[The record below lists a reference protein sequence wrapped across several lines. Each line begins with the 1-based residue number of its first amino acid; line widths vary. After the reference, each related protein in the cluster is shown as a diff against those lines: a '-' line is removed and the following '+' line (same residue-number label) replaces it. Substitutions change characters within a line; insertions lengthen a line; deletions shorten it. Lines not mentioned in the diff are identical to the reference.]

1 MGKRESLVNT
11 LERLG
16 LVEALLQ
23 TRRVVGL
30 PWLTV
35 LTYHRVGEPGFAAD
49 LDDGVIDATPE
60 QFDQQLAL
68 LARHF
73 RFVSIDEVAG
83 FFRGKPLPP
92 NPLLITFDDGYLD
105 CLDVSLPLLEKHGAR
120 ATFFL
125 PTYYLD
131 ERRLFWWDKI
141 SLLLKRSTREQIEL
155 SYPEPRVLPL
165 GARRPESERRLLALV
180 KTERGLDLKRFFDEL
195 EAASG
200 VVFTRDEERELVNAS
215 LMTWDDVGRLLRAGM
230 DVGSHTRTHRV
241 LQTLVGE
248 DLDDELA
255 GSRRDLELR
264 LDRPISSIAYPV
276 GYPIESNPDIRNA
289 LERAGYDV
297 GFTNATGVS
306 MTLRRP
312 PPFDVRR
319 LAMHVGLSHGFFRGL
334 AALPQ
339 LAAKRAAI
347 RAA

>member
-1 MGKRESLVNT
+1 MGKRESLVGV

-35 LTYHRVGEPGFAAD
+35 LTYHRIANPGAGSD
-49 LDDGVIDATPE
+49 LDEGVIDATPE

-73 RFVSIDEVAG
+73 RFVSIDEVVG
-83 FFRGKPLPP
+83 FLRGQPLPP

-105 CLDVSLPLLEKHGAR
+105 CVETALPLLQKHGAR

-125 PTYYLD
+125 PTHYLD

-141 SLLLKRSTREQIEL
+141 SLILKRSTRERIEL
-155 SYPEPRVLPL
+155 AFPEPRSLPL
-165 GARRPESERRLLALV
+165 GARRAESERRLLALV
-180 KTERGLDLKRFFDEL
+180 KTERGLDLNRFFDEL
-195 EAASG
+195 ERASG
-200 VVFTRDEERELVNAS
+200 VILSREEEKALVDAS
-215 LMTWDDVGRLLRAGM
+215 LMTWNDVDRLLRAGM

-241 LQTLVGE
+241 LQTLVGP
-248 DLDDELA
+248 DLDDELS
-255 GSRRDLELR
+255 GSRRELEER
-264 LDRPISSIAYPV
+264 VNRPITSIAYPV
-276 GYPIESNPDIRNA
+276 GYPLSHDATICSA
-289 LERAGYDV
+289 LERAGYAV

-306 MTLRRP
+306 LTLRRP

-319 LAMHVGLSHGFFRGL
+319 LAMDVGLSHGFFRGL
-334 AALPQ
+334 AALPH
-339 LAAKRAAI
+339 LAGTRAA
-347 RAA
+347 